1 MNIDRRTFAAL
12 TAAGALCLGAR
23 KAFPCNAPRLAA
35 LVETYGSSVAPPWP
49 VPVETEERFPIS
61 TEDYTTVETEY
72 LPQLVTYVTAELRGT
87 IVIDTDHRFLYLV
100 LGSSQAKRYGIG
112 VGREGFGW
120 SGTATIKRKTE
131 WPAWFPPRQM
141 RARDREAA
149 RWRRG
154 MPGGPRNPLGA
165 RALYLFQGNVD
176 TLFRIH
182 GTRDPESVGR
192 AVSSGCIRMLNA
204 DIIELFDSVP
214 LGTKVI
220 VLPSSRPVAQV
231 NKKPAKKTSLAQ
243 ARKRRRRRI
252 RTAAY
257 RQRRRFRSILGF
269 FGF

>member
-1 MNIDRRTFAAL
+1 MNIDRRTFATL

-23 KAFPCNAPRLAA
+23 KACPSSVARLAA
-35 LVETYGSSVAPPWP
+35 LAETYGSSVASPST
-49 VPVETEERFPIS
+49 VPVETAERFPIL
-61 TEDYTTVETEY
+61 TEEYTKVETEY
-72 LPQLVTYVTAELRGT
+72 LPQLVTYVTAELPGT
-87 IVIDTDHRFLYLV
+87 IVIDTDNRFLYLV
-100 LGSSQAKRYGIG
+100 LGSGRAKRYGIG

-131 WPAWFPPRQM
+131 WPAWFPPREM
-141 RARDREAA
+141 RTRDREAA
-149 RWRRG
+149 RWRKG

-165 RALYLFQGNVD
+165 RALYLFQGEVD

-182 GTRDPESVGR
+182 GTRDPESIGR

-214 LGTKVI
+214 LGTKVV
-220 VLPSSRPVAQV
+220 VLPSSRPVVQV
-231 NKKPAKKTSLAQ
+231 NKKPARAMAQ
-243 ARKRRRRRI
+243 ARKRRRKRI

-257 RQRRRFRSILGF
+257 NRRRFRSILGL